1 MKFNKPCLVCGELSK
16 ETRCEIH
23 RAQFAEETRQRLAQ
37 LPKNTDKAKLYNSDY
52 RKRAKEV
59 RENATRCHICKQTA
73 RAGDPWEADH
83 LIPTDPDSPL
93 LPAHR
98 SCNRS
103 KGNRV

>member
-1 MKFNKPCLVCGELSK
+1 MRFNKPCLVCGKLSL
-16 ETRCEIH
+16 ESRCEVH
-23 RAQFAEETRQRLAQ
+23 RAEHAQATRQRLAS
-37 LPKNTDKAKLYNSDY
+37 LPKHTNKAALYNSEY

-59 RENATRCHICKQTA
+59 RENATRCHICNQTA
-73 RAGDPWEADH
+73 KVGDPWEADH
-83 LIPTDPDSPL
+83 VIPTDPDSPL